1 MKIRIVE
8 VASLGL
14 NNPVNRLRGRVDATD
29 PETGEP
35 DDERQKL
42 AKEGEVLDFPT
53 QPKVS
58 DENIQHVIAL
68 ENSIGE
74 TLGNIYGNQSE
85 IPLEIIEQMETLID
99 AVEQSLKK

>member
-8 VASLGL
+8 VGL
-14 NNPVNRLRGRVDATD
+14 NNPANRLRGRVDAID

-35 DDERQKL
+35 DDERLKL

-68 ENSIGE
+68 ESSIGE

-85 IPLEIIEQMETLID
+85 IPLEIIEQMETFVD

>member
-1 MKIRIVE
+1 MKIKIVE
-8 VASLGL
+8 VGL
-14 NNPVNRLRGRVDATD
+14 NNPANRLRGRVDAID

-35 DDERQKL
+35 DDEREKL

>member
-1 MKIRIVE
+1 MRIRIVE
-8 VASLGL
+8 VGL
-14 NNPVNRLRGRVDATD
+14 NNPANRLRGRVDAID

-35 DDERQKL
+35 DDEREKL

-58 DENIQHVIAL
+58 DENIQHVITL

>member
-8 VASLGL
+8 VGL
-14 NNPVNRLRGRVDATD
+14 NNPVNRLRGRVDAID

-74 TLGNIYGNQSE
+74 TLGDIYGNQSE
-85 IPLEIIEQMETLID
+85 IPLEIIEQMETLVD

>member
-8 VASLGL
+8 VGL
-14 NNPVNRLRGRVDATD
+14 NNPANRLRGRVDAID

-68 ENSIGE
+68 ESSIGE

-85 IPLEIIEQMETLID
+85 IPLEIIEQMETLVD
-99 AVEQSLKK
+99 AVERSLKK

>member
-1 MKIRIVE
+1 VKIRIVE
-8 VASLGL
+8 VGL
-14 NNPVNRLRGRVDATD
+14 NNPVNRLRGRVDAID

-74 TLGNIYGNQSE
+74 TLGDIYGNQSE
-85 IPLEIIEQMETLID
+85 IPLEIIEQMETLVD